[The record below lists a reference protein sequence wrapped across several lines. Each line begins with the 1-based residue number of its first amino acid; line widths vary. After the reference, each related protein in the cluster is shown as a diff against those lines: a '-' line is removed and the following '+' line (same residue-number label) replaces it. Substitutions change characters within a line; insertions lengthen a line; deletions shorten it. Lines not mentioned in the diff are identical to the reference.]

1 MKNEEEILRNF
12 DKMIG
17 TNKIKKIDKL
27 KFPLILKLF
36 EQFREDMFVENE
48 DYKDLKQEKKTI
60 LNKIN
65 NNFNTTQKILF
76 ENYWDIESKM
86 SSIMEREIFLFGYLL
101 RDEIESEK

>member
-1 MKNEEEILRNF
+1 MKNEEETLRNF
-12 DKMIG
+12 DKIMG

-48 DYKDLKQEKKTI
+48 EYKDLKQEKQTI
-60 LNKIN
+60 LNKMDK
-65 NNFNTTQKILF
+65 NFNDAQKLLF

-86 SSIMEREIFLFGYLL
+86 SSIIEKEIFLFGYLL